1 MFLHSK
7 ASDANIG
14 IIANFFYF
22 VKNSIAVLFDLVSTD
37 LKHTLQILMNVHLIH
52 AKTEQPVTMVSVNS
66 IVVVFLAS
74 SDQYVNWVS
83 AFCNLTQNSLKKQ
96 WGKFNRLL

>member
-1 MFLHSK
+1 MLRDFLFLHNK

-14 IIANFFYF
+14 IIANFFQF
-22 VKNSIAVLFDLVSTD
+22 VKNSIAVLLNLVSTD
-37 LKHTLQILMNVHLIH
+37 LKPDTLQILMNVHLIH

-74 SDQYVNWVS
+74 WDRCVNRVS
-83 AFCNLTQNSLKKQ
+83 AFCNLTQNS
-96 WGKFNRLL
+96 